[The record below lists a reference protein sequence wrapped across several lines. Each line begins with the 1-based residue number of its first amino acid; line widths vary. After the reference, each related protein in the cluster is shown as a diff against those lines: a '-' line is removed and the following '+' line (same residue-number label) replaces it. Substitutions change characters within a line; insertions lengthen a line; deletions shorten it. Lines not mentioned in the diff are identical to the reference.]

1 MKERISFKKAKL
13 VLVAAVAFAA
23 CPGDDIAMV
32 AASLAQSHGDA
43 PHEAVLDRRKIE
55 MKLPPLRISKL
66 PRR

>member
-1 MKERISFKKAKL
+1 MKERIPFKKAKL

-32 AASLAQSHGDA
+32 TASLAQSHADA
-43 PHEAVLDRRKIE
+43 PHEAVLDQRKIQA
-55 MKLPPLRISKL
+55 KAPPIRILRL